1 MQSDYVPYNATKE
14 VIMPP
19 TENLLKSSFYFTYV
33 FLITTGTITF
43 IEALRTKSPSIRHV
57 MNLETC
63 ISIIAA
69 FFYSLFVEKIKKA
82 EESGKPLPY
91 SEINI
96 LRYTDWFI
104 STPLMLLVLCTV
116 LSMEKKKTLTFS
128 TYFIVLLLDFAMLG
142 LGYVGE
148 VKKMD
153 KKLALILSFFAFFLL
168 FGFIWIKFMSKGKN
182 TFGANLSY
190 FSFLVFWSGY
200 GLVYM
205 MDEEAKNIAFNV
217 LDLIAKAIIG
227 IFFWM
232 YFTGAVSF

>member
-1 MQSDYVPYNATKE
+1 MQSDYVPYNATKD

-19 TENLLKSSFYFTYV
+19 TDNLLKNSFYFTYV

-43 IEALRTKSPSIRHV
+43 IEALRTKNSNIRHV

-82 EESGKPLPY
+82 EELAKPLPY

-104 STPLMLLVLCTV
+104 STPLMLLVLCIV
-116 LSMEKKKTLTFS
+116 LSMEKKKTLSFS
-128 TYFIVLLLDFAMLG
+128 TYLIVLLLDFAMLG
-142 LGYVGE
+142 LGYIGDIE
-148 VKKMD
+148 KID
-153 KKLALILSFFAFFLL
+153 KKLALILSFFCFFLL
-168 FGFIWIKFMSKGKN
+168 FGFIWYTFMNKGRN
-182 TFGANLSY
+182 SFGANLSY
-190 FSFLVFWSGY
+190 FSFLVFWSSY

-205 MDEEAKNIAFNV
+205 MDEETKNVAFNI